1 MHKPRTLQQNKIIH
15 SLLNT
20 WGFDSES
27 KREMVLD
34 ITKGR
39 TESTKELTFA
49 EANFLIE
56 KLQGT
61 APSNAPG
68 KSTRN
73 IQHKRATAGVPTIVT
88 PTHLD
93 EMRRLWRSIEGRTD
107 AGLQSLTERIIKKP
121 RPRTAQECNKV
132 IEAIKSMNKR
142 AKEAAKTAATGPKE
156 VA

>member
-1 MHKPRTLQQNKIIH
+1 MPKLRTLAQNKIIH

-27 KREMVLD
+27 KSELVLD

-49 EANFLIE
+49 EANFMIE
-56 KLQGT
+56 KLKGSK
-61 APSNAPG
+61 PEPG
-68 KSTRN
+68 QSIRN
-73 IQHKRATAGVPTIVT
+73 IQHRRASAGVPTIVT

-93 EMRRLWRSIEGRTD
+93 EMRRLWRSVETRTD
-107 AGLQSLTERIIKKP
+107 AGLEALTQRIIKKP
-121 RPRTAQECNKV
+121 RPLTAQECNKV

-142 AKEAAKTAATGPKE
+142 AKEAAKTAAVEPKE